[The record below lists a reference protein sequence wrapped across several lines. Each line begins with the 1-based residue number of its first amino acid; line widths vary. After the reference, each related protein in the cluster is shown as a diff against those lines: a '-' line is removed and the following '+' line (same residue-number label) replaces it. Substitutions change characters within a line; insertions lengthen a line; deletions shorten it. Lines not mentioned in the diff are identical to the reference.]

1 MIDLSKTTFLNDAE
15 IAAIA
20 PSVFTTTPSS
30 EVSKHYTHIPTT
42 KVIDDMRLLGW
53 DVVDA
58 KEVRARKAS
67 TRGVQ
72 KHLVVF
78 RNPEVVINGED
89 GDEVFPQILLTN
101 SHDGKNAFTFTAG
114 LYNLGIEGQITAGAI
129 ASTLLLRLI
138 PEGFP
143 PAIAITLAI
152 LFGIVGGGLW
162 GLLAGVLNIYGK
174 VSEIFAG
181 LGMNFTAQGLALYLV
196 FGPWK
201 RSGVASMS
209 GTEPF
214 SDALSLPTVGNTDF
228 SPIALAIAIFALIVT
243 AIAIRAT
250 YFGLKLKAVGN
261 NLRAAHVL
269 GIPAIA
275 QMLSSFV
282 ICGAF
287 AGIAGS
293 LQVVAVFHRLI
304 PNVSSNLGFLA
315 LLVVMLI
322 NYNPFL
328 VLPIAFLFS
337 SLNVGSLELPLSLSL
352 DSSLSGIIQGALL
365 LFAIL
370 GEGLA
375 KLSKE
380 T

>member
-1 MIDLSKTTFLNDAE
+1 
-15 IAAIA
+15 
-20 PSVFTTTPSS
+20 
-30 EVSKHYTHIPTT
+30 
-42 KVIDDMRLLGW
+42 
-53 DVVDA
+53 
-58 KEVRARKAS
+58 
-67 TRGVQ
+67 
-72 KHLVVF
+72 
-78 RNPEVVINGED
+78 
-89 GDEVFPQILLTN
+89 
-101 SHDGKNAFTFTAG
+101 
-114 LYNLGIEGQITAGAI
+114 
-129 ASTLLLRLI
+129 
-138 PEGFP
+138 
-143 PAIAITLAI
+143 
-152 LFGIVGGGLW
+152 
-162 GLLAGVLNIYGK
+162 
-174 VSEIFAG
+174 
-181 LGMNFTAQGLALYLV
+181 
-196 FGPWK
+196 
-201 RSGVASMS
+201 MS

-214 SDALSLPTVGNTDF
+214 SDAFSLPTVGNTDF

-243 AIAIRAT
+243 VIAIRAT

-282 ICGAF
+282 ICGAL

-380 T
+380 SAHS

>member
-1 MIDLSKTTFLNDAE
+1 MISIVNNL
-15 IAAIA
+15 
-20 PSVFTTTPSS
+20 
-30 EVSKHYTHIPTT
+30 
-42 KVIDDMRLLGW
+42 
-53 DVVDA
+53 
-58 KEVRARKAS
+58 
-67 TRGVQ
+67 
-72 KHLVVF
+72 
-78 RNPEVVINGED
+78 
-89 GDEVFPQILLTN
+89 QILKKLPKVAYFRIGAFVVALLFISGVILLSSGSPLQVAAGMWNGAFGSSDRFARVISTLCPLLLAAC
-101 SHDGKNAFTFTAG
+101 GLIFTFTSG

-129 ASTLLLRLI
+129 ASTFLLRLI

-152 LFGIVGGGLW
+152 LSGIIGGGIW
-162 GLLAGVLNIYGK
+162 GLLTGMLNIYGK

-214 SDALSLPTVGNTDF
+214 SDAFSLPSVGNTDF
-228 SPIALAIAIFALIVT
+228 SPIALAIAIIALIVT
-243 AIAIRAT
+243 AVMIKAT

-261 NLRAAHVL
+261 NLRAAYVL

-275 QMLSSFV
+275 QMMSSFV
-282 ICGAF
+282 ICGAL

-304 PNVSSNLGFLA
+304 PNISSNLGFLA

-328 VLPIAFLFS
+328 ILPIAFLFS

-380 T
+380 

>member
-1 MIDLSKTTFLNDAE
+1 MNSLQVFKKVPKITYFRIGSFVVALLFIS
-15 IAAIA
+15 AI
-20 PSVFTTTPSS
+20 
-30 EVSKHYTHIPTT
+30 
-42 KVIDDMRLLGW
+42 
-53 DVVDA
+53 
-58 KEVRARKAS
+58 
-67 TRGVQ
+67 
-72 KHLVVF
+72 
-78 RNPEVVINGED
+78 
-89 GDEVFPQILLTN
+89 ILLSSGSPFQVAAGMWNGAFGSNDRIARVISTLCPLLLAAC
-101 SHDGKNAFTFTAG
+101 GLIFTFTAG

-129 ASTLLLRLI
+129 ASTFVLRII

-143 PAIAITLAI
+143 PAIAIVLAI
-152 LFGIVGGGLW
+152 FAGICGGGLW
-162 GLLAGVLNIYGK
+162 GLFAGLLNIYGK

-181 LGMNFTAQGLALYLV
+181 LGMNFMAQGLALYLV

-243 AIAIRAT
+243 AIVIKAT

-261 NLRAAHVL
+261 NLRAAYVL

-282 ICGAF
+282 ICGAL

-304 PNVSSNLGFLA
+304 PNISSNLGFLA
-315 LLVVMLI
+315 LLVVMLV

-328 VLPIAFLFS
+328 ILPIAFLFS

-380 T
+380 

>member
-1 MIDLSKTTFLNDAE
+1 MNSSSLISKITQIPKITYFRLGSL
-15 IAAIA
+15 AIA
-20 PSVFTTTPSS
+20 LFFIAIVIWLSS
-30 EVSKHYTHIPTT
+30 ASPVQVAAGMWNGAFGSSDRFAR
-42 KVIDDMRLLGW
+42 VISTLCPLLLAACG
-53 DVVDA
+53 
-58 KEVRARKAS
+58 
-67 TRGVQ
+67 
-72 KHLVVF
+72 L
-78 RNPEVVINGED
+78 I
-89 GDEVFPQILLTN
+89 
-101 SHDGKNAFTFTAG
+101 FTFTAG
-114 LYNLGIEGQITAGAI
+114 LYNLGIEGQITAGGI
-129 ASTLLLRLI
+129 AATFLLRAV

-143 PAIAITLAI
+143 PAIAITFAI
-152 LFGIVGGGLW
+152 LAGILGGALW
-162 GLLAGVLNIYGK
+162 GILTGLLNIYGK

-214 SDALSLPTVGNTDF
+214 SDALSLPTVGNTEF
-228 SPIALAIAIFALIVT
+228 SPIALAIAILAVIVT
-243 AIAIRAT
+243 TVVIKAT

-261 NLRAAHVL
+261 NLRAAYVL

-275 QMLSSFV
+275 QMLSSFA

-304 PNVSSNLGFLA
+304 PNISSNLGFLA
-315 LLVVMLI
+315 LLVVMLV

-328 VLPIAFLFS
+328 ILPIAFLFS
-337 SLNVGSLELPLSLSL
+337 ALNVGSLELPLSLSL
-352 DSSLSGIIQGALL
+352 DSSLSGIIQGSLL

-375 KLSKE
+375 KLSKNSS
-380 T
+380 

>member
-1 MIDLSKTTFLNDAE
+1 MHSPLQNFLQN
-15 IAAIA
+15 
-20 PSVFTTTPSS
+20 
-30 EVSKHYTHIPTT
+30 
-42 KVIDDMRLLGW
+42 L
-53 DVVDA
+53 
-58 KEVRARKAS
+58 
-67 TRGVQ
+67 
-72 KHLVVF
+72 
-78 RNPEVVINGED
+78 
-89 GDEVFPQILLTN
+89 QILKKFPKVAYFRFGAFVAALLFISAVILLSSGAPTQVAMGMWN
-101 SHDGKNAFTFTAG
+101 GAFGSSDRFARVISTLCPLLLASCGLIFTFTAG

-138 PEGFP
+138 PEGFS

-243 AIAIRAT
+243 AITIRAT

-261 NLRAAHVL
+261 NLRAAYVL
-269 GIPAIA
+269 GIPAIE

-282 ICGAF
+282 ICGAL

-380 T
+380 SAHS

>member
-1 MIDLSKTTFLNDAE
+1 LNSLLNNLSILKKLPKVTYFRIGAFVVALLF
-15 IAAIA
+15 IAT
-20 PSVFTTTPSS
+20 V
-30 EVSKHYTHIPTT
+30 
-42 KVIDDMRLLGW
+42 
-53 DVVDA
+53 
-58 KEVRARKAS
+58 
-67 TRGVQ
+67 
-72 KHLVVF
+72 
-78 RNPEVVINGED
+78 
-89 GDEVFPQILLTN
+89 ILLSSGSPTQVAVGMWN
-101 SHDGKNAFTFTAG
+101 GAFGSADRFARVISTLCPLLLAACGLIFTFTAG
-114 LYNLGIEGQITAGAI
+114 LYNLGIEGQIIAGAI
-129 ASTLLLRLI
+129 AATFGLRLI
-138 PEGFP
+138 PEGFS
-143 PAIAITLAI
+143 PAIAISLAI
-152 LFGIVGGGLW
+152 LFGILGGGLW
-162 GLLAGVLNIYGK
+162 GLLTGLLNIYGK

-228 SPIALAIAIFALIVT
+228 SPIALAIALFALILT
-243 AIAIRAT
+243 AIAIKAT
-250 YFGLKLKAVGN
+250 YYGLKLRAVGN
-261 NLRAAHVL
+261 NLRAAYVL
-269 GIPAIA
+269 GIPAIG

-282 ICGAF
+282 ICGGL

-304 PNVSSNLGFLA
+304 PNISSNLGFLA
-315 LLVVMLI
+315 LLVVMLV

-328 VLPIAFLFS
+328 ILPIAFLFS
-337 SLNVGSLELPLSLSL
+337 SLNVGSLELPLSLNL

-375 KLSKE
+375 KKEWSKP
-380 T
+380 

>member
-1 MIDLSKTTFLNDAE
+1 LHSFLDNFQILKKLPKVAYFRMGAFVVALLF
-15 IAAIA
+15 IAA
-20 PSVFTTTPSS
+20 V
-30 EVSKHYTHIPTT
+30 
-42 KVIDDMRLLGW
+42 
-53 DVVDA
+53 
-58 KEVRARKAS
+58 
-67 TRGVQ
+67 
-72 KHLVVF
+72 
-78 RNPEVVINGED
+78 
-89 GDEVFPQILLTN
+89 ILLSSGSPPQVAMGIWNGAFGSSDRFARVISTLCPLLMA
-101 SHDGKNAFTFTAG
+101 SCGLVFTFTAG

-152 LFGIVGGGLW
+152 LFGFVGGSLW
-162 GLLAGVLNIYGK
+162 GLLTGLLNVYGK

-181 LGMNFTAQGLALYLV
+181 LGLNFMAQGLALYLV

-214 SDALSLPTVGNTDF
+214 SDALSLPTLGNTDF
-228 SPIALAIAIFALIVT
+228 SPISLAIAIFALIVT
-243 AIAIRAT
+243 AIIIKAT

-261 NLRAAHVL
+261 NLRAAYVL

-287 AGIAGS
+287 AGVAGS

-322 NYNPFL
+322 NFNPFL
-328 VLPIAFLFS
+328 ILPIAFLFS
-337 SLNVGSLELPLSLSL
+337 SLNVGSLELPLSLNL

-380 T
+380 

>member
-1 MIDLSKTTFLNDAE
+1 VALLFIG
-15 IAAIA
+15 
-20 PSVFTTTPSS
+20 SV
-30 EVSKHYTHIPTT
+30 
-42 KVIDDMRLLGW
+42 
-53 DVVDA
+53 
-58 KEVRARKAS
+58 
-67 TRGVQ
+67 
-72 KHLVVF
+72 
-78 RNPEVVINGED
+78 
-89 GDEVFPQILLTN
+89 ILLSSGSPTRVAMGMWN
-101 SHDGKNAFTFTAG
+101 GAFGSSDRFARVISTLCPLLLASCGLIFTFTTG

-129 ASTLLLRLI
+129 ASTFLLRLI

-152 LFGIVGGGLW
+152 ISGIVGGGLW
-162 GLLAGVLNIYGK
+162 GLLTGFLNIFGK

-214 SDALSLPTVGNTDF
+214 SDALSLPTVGNTEF
-228 SPIALAIAIFALIVT
+228 SPITLAIAIIALIIT
-243 AIAIRAT
+243 AITIRAT
-250 YFGLKLKAVGN
+250 YYGLKLKAVGN
-261 NLRAAHVL
+261 NLRAAYVL
-269 GIPAIA
+269 GIPAIT
-275 QMLSSFV
+275 QMLSSFL
-282 ICGAF
+282 ICGAL

-304 PNVSSNLGFLA
+304 PNISSNLGFLA

-322 NYNPFL
+322 NYNPFWI
-328 VLPIAFLFS
+328 LPIAFLFS

-375 KLSKE
+375 KLSKQ
-380 T
+380 TGSSQTN

>member
-1 MIDLSKTTFLNDAE
+1 MRSEAGLHSPLQNFLQNFQFLQKLPRATYFR
-15 IAAIA
+15 IGSFLVALLFIG
-20 PSVFTTTPSS
+20 SV
-30 EVSKHYTHIPTT
+30 
-42 KVIDDMRLLGW
+42 
-53 DVVDA
+53 
-58 KEVRARKAS
+58 
-67 TRGVQ
+67 
-72 KHLVVF
+72 
-78 RNPEVVINGED
+78 
-89 GDEVFPQILLTN
+89 ILLSSGSPTRVAMGMWN
-101 SHDGKNAFTFTAG
+101 GAFGSSDRFARVISTLCPLLLASCGLIFTFTTG

-129 ASTLLLRLI
+129 ASTFLLRLI

-143 PAIAITLAI
+143 PAIAITLASI
-152 LFGIVGGGLW
+152 SGIVGGGLW
-162 GLLAGVLNIYGK
+162 GLLTGFLNIFGK

-214 SDALSLPTVGNTDF
+214 SDALSLPTVGNTEF
-228 SPIALAIAIFALIVT
+228 SPITLAIAIIALIIT
-243 AIAIRAT
+243 AITIRAT
-250 YFGLKLKAVGN
+250 YYGLKLKAVGN
-261 NLRAAHVL
+261 NLRAAYVL
-269 GIPAIA
+269 GIPAIT
-275 QMLSSFV
+275 QMLSSFL
-282 ICGAF
+282 ICGAL

-304 PNVSSNLGFLA
+304 PNISSNLGFLA

-322 NYNPFL
+322 NYNPFWI
-328 VLPIAFLFS
+328 LPIAFLFS

-375 KLSKE
+375 KLSKQ
-380 T
+380 TGSSQTN

>member
-1 MIDLSKTTFLNDAE
+1 LHSFLDNFQILKKLPKVAYFRMGAFVVALLF
-15 IAAIA
+15 IAA
-20 PSVFTTTPSS
+20 V
-30 EVSKHYTHIPTT
+30 
-42 KVIDDMRLLGW
+42 
-53 DVVDA
+53 
-58 KEVRARKAS
+58 
-67 TRGVQ
+67 
-72 KHLVVF
+72 
-78 RNPEVVINGED
+78 
-89 GDEVFPQILLTN
+89 ILLSSGSPPQVAMGIWNGAFGSSDRFARVISTLCPLLMA
-101 SHDGKNAFTFTAG
+101 SCGLVFTFTAG

-152 LFGIVGGGLW
+152 LFGFVGGSLW
-162 GLLAGVLNIYGK
+162 GLLTGLLNVYGK

-181 LGMNFTAQGLALYLV
+181 LGLNFMAQGLALYLV

-214 SDALSLPTVGNTDF
+214 SDALSLPTLGNTDF

-243 AIAIRAT
+243 AIIIKAT

-261 NLRAAHVL
+261 NLRAAYVL

-287 AGIAGS
+287 AGVAGS

-322 NYNPFL
+322 NFNPFL
-328 VLPIAFLFS
+328 ILPIAFLFS
-337 SLNVGSLELPLSLSL
+337 SLNVGSLELPLSLNL

-380 T
+380 

>member
-1 MIDLSKTTFLNDAE
+1 MHSFLDNFQVLKKLPRVTYFRIGAFVVALLF
-15 IAAIA
+15 IAA
-20 PSVFTTTPSS
+20 V
-30 EVSKHYTHIPTT
+30 
-42 KVIDDMRLLGW
+42 
-53 DVVDA
+53 
-58 KEVRARKAS
+58 
-67 TRGVQ
+67 
-72 KHLVVF
+72 
-78 RNPEVVINGED
+78 
-89 GDEVFPQILLTN
+89 ILLSSGSPPQVAMGMWNGAFGSSDRFARVISTLCPLLLA
-101 SHDGKNAFTFTAG
+101 SCGLVFTFTAG

-143 PAIAITLAI
+143 AAIAITLAI
-152 LFGIVGGGLW
+152 LFGFVGGGLW
-162 GLLAGVLNIYGK
+162 GLLAGLLNVYGK

-181 LGMNFTAQGLALYLV
+181 LGLNFMAQGLALYLV

-201 RSGVASMS
+201 RLGVASMS

-243 AIAIRAT
+243 AIIIKAT

-261 NLRAAHVL
+261 NLRAAYVL

-282 ICGAF
+282 ICGAL

-322 NYNPFL
+322 NFNPFL
-328 VLPIAFLFS
+328 ILPIAFLFS
-337 SLNVGSLELPLSLSL
+337 SLNVGSLELPLSLNL
-352 DSSLSGIIQGALL
+352 DSSLSGIIQGALI

-375 KLSKE
+375 NNRESQCDRR